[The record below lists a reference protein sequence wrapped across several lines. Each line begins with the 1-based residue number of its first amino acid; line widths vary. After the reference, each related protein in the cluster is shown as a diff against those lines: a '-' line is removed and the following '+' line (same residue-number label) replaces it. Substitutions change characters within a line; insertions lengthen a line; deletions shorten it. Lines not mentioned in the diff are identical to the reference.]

1 MSQRSAGIFIAA
13 LVVCGSFI
21 FLPLFEPSLA
31 FAQGKNSLNFDNKSG
46 QDVVVRVFNT
56 NTDKRIAEVKV
67 PDGQT
72 RGTSIG
78 DGHYYIVAKYSS
90 QLGKDGKP
98 SYTYSRGDPFT
109 IQRPAGKRSRVTI
122 TLHKVV
128 HGNYAT
134 VPADEK
140 AFEK

>member
-13 LVVCGSFI
+13 LVVCGSFV
-21 FLPLFEPSLA
+21 FFPPFEPLLA
-31 FAQGKNSLNFDNKSG
+31 LAQGKNTLNFDNKSG

-72 RGTSIG
+72 RGTSVS
-78 DGHYYIVAKYSS
+78 DGHYYIVAKYSIQPS
-90 QLGKDGKP
+90 KDGKP
-98 SYTYSRGDPFT
+98 SHTYSKGDPFT
-109 IQRPAGKRSRVTI
+109 IQPPAGKRSRVTI

-128 HGNYAT
+128 HGNYST

>member
-1 MSQRSAGIFIAA
+1 MNKRSAGIFIAA
-13 LVVCGSFI
+13 LVVCASFT
-21 FLPLFEPSLA
+21 FVPPFEPSQVLA
-31 FAQGKNSLNFDNKSG
+31 EGKNTLNFDNKSG
-46 QDVVVRVFNT
+46 QDVVVRVFNR

-72 RGTSIG
+72 RGTSIAEG
-78 DGHYYIVAKYSS
+78 SYYIVAKYSS
-90 QLGKDGKP
+90 QPNKEGKA
-98 SYTYSRGDPFT
+98 SHIYSRGDPFT
-109 IQRPAGKRSRVTI
+109 IQPPAGKRSKVTI

-140 AFEK
+140 AFER